1 MEDEDGLVPIDF
13 SYDAHWDKPRGFN
26 SLICGGAAIGRFSG
40 KVISYGVK
48 VKKCGI
54 CSYAQ
59 HLNKEAKPHTCYKN
73 YNGSAKSMES
83 AIGVDIANDIRN
95 KGATTKRITMDEDA
109 STIKN
114 LKKQVIGKTT
124 IEKGSDANHIK
135 KIFVLDLGKKKKDP
149 QLPFKNQRGILTKEQ
164 RATFGSY
171 MFKCIQKHHQNSEAL
186 KASFDRMIQH
196 IWGNHSECG
205 PWCSFKQQ
213 WNIKTM
219 DLYIQ
224 SQLINESVPS
234 LKCLAIQYI
243 IIQQMEW
250 KGLLG
255 VDIEEE
261 IKYVL
266 NNS

>member
-1 MEDEDGLVPIDF
+1 
-13 SYDAHWDKPRGFN
+13 
-26 SLICGGAAIGRFSG
+26 
-40 KVISYGVK
+40 
-48 VKKCGI
+48 
-54 CSYAQ
+54 
-59 HLNKEAKPHTCYKN
+59 
-73 YNGSAKSMES
+73 
-83 AIGVDIANDIRN
+83 
-95 KGATTKRITMDEDA
+95 
-109 STIKN
+109 
-114 LKKQVIGKTT
+114 
-124 IEKGSDANHIK
+124 
-135 KIFVLDLGKKKKDP
+135 
-149 QLPFKNQRGILTKEQ
+149 
-164 RATFGSY
+164 
-171 MFKCIQKHHQNSEAL
+171 
-186 KASFDRMIQH
+186 MIQH

-266 NNS
+266 NNSSVVEHPVYTDSFYILFLKK